1 MSRTRSSAVLAAALA
16 AVTGAAVLTGTPA
29 TAATGPDSPTDTQA
43 SVARLHIGEG
53 DTTRSCSGALVDR
66 QWVLTAAA
74 CFADNPALS
83 TQITAGK
90 PALKTTATIGR
101 SSLTGTGGHVAE
113 VAELVPSPSR
123 DLVMARLAT
132 PTTGIATLT
141 LAASPAGEGD
151 TLTAIGFGRT
161 KTEWVPG
168 TAHAA
173 SMKAGALSDTE
184 LTLAGATANDALC
197 KGDTGAPLLRETDE
211 GVALVGI
218 ATRSR
223 RGGCLGETETRTD
236 AVATRTDDTA
246 DWIATTAG
254 RSWALLMT
262 ATDFNGDK
270 KADLL
275 AIDAADDFLY
285 AQPGDGKGTF
295 GKRVKVNEGRWT
307 GMRILAATDFTGDG
321 KADILAANTNGN
333 LYLYPGNGKNGITG
347 SSVVA
352 SGWGGIRLIAAAD
365 FNGDKRGDLV
375 AAHTNG
381 NLFFYPGNG
390 KNFASGSVS
399 STGWTHM
406 RMLSA
411 GDFTG
416 DGKADIYAVHNS
428 GDLYLYAG
436 KGNGTFHTARKTGAG
451 WQNMRLL
458 SEADFNGDQKSDL
471 IAIHTNGNIHAY
483 PGNDK
488 GGFGTPIV
496 TPAPAS

>member
-1 MSRTRSSAVLAAALA
+1 M
-16 AVTGAAVLTGTPA
+16 
-29 TAATGPDSPTDTQA
+29 
-43 SVARLHIGEG
+43 
-53 DTTRSCSGALVDR
+53 
-66 QWVLTAAA
+66 
-74 CFADNPALS
+74 
-83 TQITAGK
+83 
-90 PALKTTATIGR
+90 
-101 SSLTGTGGHVAE
+101 
-113 VAELVPSPSR
+113 PSPDR

-141 LAASPAGEGD
+141 LAASPPGDGD
-151 TLTAIGFGRT
+151 TLTAIGFGCT
-161 KTEWVPG
+161 KTQWVPG
-168 TAHAA
+168 TAHTA
-173 SMKAGALSDTE
+173 SMKTGTLSDTE
-184 LTLAGATANDALC
+184 LTLAGATANEALC
-197 KGDTGAPLLRETDE
+197 KGDTGAPLLQESED
-211 GVALVGI
+211 GVALAGI

-223 RGGCLGETETRTD
+223 QGGCLGESETSTD
-236 AVATRTDDTA
+236 ATATRTDNAA

-254 RSWALLMT
+254 RSWAPLMI

-275 AIDAADDFLY
+275 AIDAADDYLY
-285 AQPGDGKGTF
+285 AQPGDGKGRF
-295 GKRVKVNEGRWT
+295 GKPVKVSPGKWT
-307 GMRILAATDFTGDG
+307 GMRL
-321 KADILAANTNGN
+321 L
-333 LYLYPGNGKNGITG
+333 
-347 SSVVA
+347 
-352 SGWGGIRLIAAAD
+352 AAAD
-365 FNGDKRGDLV
+365 FNGDKKGDLV

-390 KNFASGSVS
+390 KNFASGTVS

-428 GDLYLYAG
+428 GDLYLYSG
-436 KGNGTFHTARKTGAG
+436 KGNGTFNTAKKTGAG

-488 GGFGTPIV
+488 GGFATPIV
-496 TPAPAS
+496 TPAPAI